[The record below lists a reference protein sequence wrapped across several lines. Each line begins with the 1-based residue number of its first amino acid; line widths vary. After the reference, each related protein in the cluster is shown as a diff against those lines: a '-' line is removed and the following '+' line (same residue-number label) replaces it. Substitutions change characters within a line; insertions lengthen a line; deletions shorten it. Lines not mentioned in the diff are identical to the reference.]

1 MQATPNQPFQFQ
13 SSINRQLLA
22 VGDDQGTVHVMEV
35 PRILR
40 RAANNEKTFTITFF
54 EREVKR
60 VEYGQRR
67 IEQRKEQ
74 VVSSSLSAQASIAQ
88 VLLLTFAWLSHF
100 TCHTSIIIPC
110 HCLRTKVQLDK
121 AELDAAKETEPT
133 DKAAKEDELLELTFR
148 AVRSIYRSLADEVI
162 HGSEILKGVGSVH
175 DSKVF

>member
-1 MQATPNQPFQFQ
+1 MQAPPNQPFQFQ

-88 VLLLTFAWLSHF
+88 VLPLTSLCLVLSF
-100 TCHTSIIIPC
+100 YMSTSIIIPC
-110 HCLRTKVQLDK
+110 HCLRSKVQPDK

-148 AVRSIYRSLADEVI
+148 AVCSIDRSLA
-162 HGSEILKGVGSVH
+162 K
-175 DSKVF
+175 